1 MSAISSDVE
10 LDYSVEGLFPN
21 KDAADQDPKCK
32 IIAEIIQSFS
42 KTADMT
48 GVTQANLQTH
58 AQDRYTFISKEER
71 LSLPN
76 ADHLASLLYQ
86 KGVSRETAQRY
97 MSFRLTEADAKR
109 WTILRSA

>member
-1 MSAISSDVE
+1 MSALSPDVE

-42 KTADMT
+42 NTADMT
-48 GVTQANLQTH
+48 GVTQADLQTH
-58 AQDRYTFISKEER
+58 AQHRYTFISKEEK

-76 ADHLASLLYQ
+76 ADHLAFLLYQ
-86 KGVSRETAQRY
+86 KGVSSETAQSY
-97 MSFRLTEADAKR
+97 ISFRLTETDAKR
-109 WTILRSA
+109 WTIIK